1 MEYYRSKTELL
12 QALKEQITFLSDECN
27 EYDKGNIQYYK
38 KIALSLRVLLYNTQ
52 NSISLLKQLSHEFVF
67 TIPDFIDI
75 STTEGSLPNVG
86 STSFVRTSLS
96 KYLLN
101 HYPDSEN
108 ILIPKPIELVNGKKY
123 PFRAFNTWFTKNI
136 VLLVNE
142 KLSLT
147 RKEVVTII
155 ANKDGGAHV
164 DPKLNEILA
173 LLNRNSAVPL
183 KVQIQ
188 NKIYYAKIDEIL
200 GATIRSIAEET
211 LYIFRNKI
219 IPICEKYVD

>member
-1 MEYYRSKTELL
+1 MEYYRSKTELF
-12 QALKEQITFLSDECN
+12 QALNEQITFLSDECN

-86 STSFVRTSLS
+86 STSFVRASLIIS
-96 KYLLN
+96 ILE

-108 ILIPKPIELVNGKKY
+108 VLIPKPIEIVIGKRY
-123 PFRAFNTWFTKNI
+123 PFRAFKTWFTKNI

-142 KLSLT
+142 KLFLT
-147 RKEVVTII
+147 RKEAVCLV

-173 LLNRNSAVPL
+173 LLNRNAAVPL

-188 NKIYYAKIDEIL
+188 NEIYYSKIDEIL

-219 IPICEKYVD
+219 IPICEKYID